1 VSEECNDEKRNIAR
15 ARALMLRCFRS
26 LADVRRRQRSPQ
38 DHNDSEALVTHPLSS
53 SNAVV
58 LRRLASL
65 AFVASLAS
73 CGGGSG
79 TDSPAANSAAQ
90 ASAQSA
96 AAIDG
101 SVQPQAVLGT
111 FVLDRPASRAEA
123 ARFLTQATF
132 GPTENDIDLLMR
144 FGYGVWV
151 DRQFTQ
157 PATSHRAYWEAAD
170 AAIKAANPAAAANQD
185 QVWESFW
192 RQATNGPD
200 QLRLRT
206 AYALSQIFVISAV
219 DGNVGN
225 QPRALADWLDMLGNK
240 GFTTYRDLLE
250 SVALHPLMG
259 IYLSWLKNQKADQT
273 TGRIPDQN
281 FARESMQLFSIGV
294 VKLNPDGSRDLSTGS
309 AVETY
314 GPNDVAGLSR
324 VYTGY
329 SYACGARNAS
339 CFLNGNTGGV
349 SDPDRYIKP
358 MVPYPQ
364 YHSTEAKAFLGT
376 TIPASTTVDPAGDLK
391 IALDTLAAHPNTA
404 PFISQQLIQRL
415 VTSNPTPAYV
425 RDVAAVFANNGNGV
439 RGDLKA
445 VVKAILVH
453 PEARLQSTSQGKLR
467 EPVLRL
473 SAYLRAFP
481 HRSDT
486 GSFRVGNTDAV
497 ATSLGQ
503 TPLRS
508 PSVFNFYRP
517 GYVPPGTF
525 TASAGL
531 VAPEMQLVNETSISG
546 WVNYMRDN
554 LSNGVGQTNGT
565 VNGVVLNRRD
575 LQRDWSAELA
585 LAATPVDLV
594 KSVTDRLLYGL
605 ATDELRTLISG
616 AITKI
621 TIPALNAAGTN
632 QAAID
637 SAKRARVNAAVLLT
651 LASPEFLTQ
660 K

>member
-1 VSEECNDEKRNIAR
+1 MIENEVS
-15 ARALMLRCFRS
+15 
-26 LADVRRRQRSPQ
+26 P
-38 DHNDSEALVTHPLSS
+38 S
-53 SNAVV
+53 SNPAAWLTSVT
-58 LRRLASL
+58 
-65 AFVASLAS
+65 FVALLAA
-73 CGGGSG
+73 CGGGGGS
-79 TDSPAANSAAQ
+79 DSTSVTQPAAVHTVTAQ
-90 ASAQSA
+90 
-96 AAIDG
+96 
-101 SVQPQAVLGT
+101 GT
-111 FVLDRPASRAEA
+111 SNIAPTDRPATRYA
-123 ARFLTQATF
+123 AGRFLTQATF
-132 GPTENDIDLLMR
+132 GPSDYDTEVVMKL
-144 FGYGVWV
+144 GYRAWI
-151 DRQFTQ
+151 DRQFTL

-170 AAIKAANPAAAANQD
+170 AALRAADPASKGASQD

-192 RQATNGPD
+192 GQAANGPD

-225 QPRALADWLDMLGNK
+225 QPRAMADWLDMLGNK
-240 GFTTYRDLLE
+240 GFTTYRELLE

-259 IYLSWLKNQKADQT
+259 TYLTWLKNQKADNV
-273 TGRIPDQN
+273 TGRHPDQN
-281 FARESMQLFSIGV
+281 FARESMQLFSVGV
-294 VKLNPDGSRDLSTGS
+294 AKLNPDGTPDLSTGKP
-309 AVETY
+309 VETY
-314 GPNDVAGLSR
+314 ASSDVAGLAN

-329 SYACGARNAS
+329 SWACGARNAS
-339 CFLNGNTGGV
+339 CFLNGSTGGV

-364 YHSTEAKAFLGT
+364 YHSTEVKSFLGT
-376 TIPASTTVDPAGDLK
+376 SIPASATSDPAGDLK

-415 VTSNPTPAYV
+415 VTSNPSPAYV
-425 RDVAAVFANNGNGV
+425 RDVATVFANNGSGV

-453 PEARLQSTSQGKLR
+453 PEARLQSNSEGKLR

-473 SAYLRAFP
+473 SAFLRAFP
-481 HRSDT
+481 HKSDT
-486 GSFRVGNTDAV
+486 GSFKVGNTDAV

-525 TASAGL
+525 TAAAGL
-531 VAPEMQLVNETSISG
+531 VAPEMQLVNETSVSA

-554 LSNGVGQTNGT
+554 LSSGIGQYNGT
-565 VNGVVLNRRD
+565 VNGVVYNRRD
-575 LQRDWSAELA
+575 LQRDWSPEMA
-585 LAATPVDLV
+585 LAGTPTDLV
-594 KSVTDRLLYGL
+594 KSVTDKLLYGL
-605 ATDELRTLISG
+605 ATDDLRTLISG

-621 TIPALNAAGTN
+621 TVPTLNAAGTN
-632 QAAID
+632 QAAVD
-637 SAKRARVNAAVLLT
+637 SAKRARVNSAVLLT
-651 LASPEFLTQ
+651 LASPEFLSQ

>member
-1 VSEECNDEKRNIAR
+1 VFDDKAPPEPSAFRWLTGLACA
-15 ARALMLRCFRS
+15 AL
-26 LADVRRRQRSPQ
+26 LA
-38 DHNDSEALVTHPLSS
+38 A
-53 SNAVV
+53 
-58 LRRLASL
+58 
-65 AFVASLAS
+65 
-73 CGGGSG
+73 CGGGGSSASDAQP
-79 TDSPAANSAAQ
+79 TALALQAEKVAAV
-90 ASAQSA
+90 A
-96 AAIDG
+96 AAP
-101 SVQPQAVLGT
+101 SN
-111 FVLDRPASRAEA
+111 RPATRNEA

-132 GPTENDIDLLMR
+132 GPSDYDIEVVMKL
-144 FGYGVWV
+144 GYGAWI
-151 DRQFTQ
+151 DRQFSL

-170 AAIKAANPAAAANQD
+170 AAIKSANPASSGANQD
-185 QVWESFW
+185 QLWESFW
-192 RQATNGPD
+192 GQAVNGQD
-200 QLRLRT
+200 QLRLRV

-225 QPRALADWLDMLGNK
+225 QPRALAHWLDMLGDK
-240 GFTTYRDLLE
+240 GFTTYRELLE
-250 SVALHPLMG
+250 SVGLHPLMG
-259 IYLSWLKNQKADQT
+259 IYLSWLKNQKADLV

-281 FARESMQLFSIGV
+281 FARESMQLVSIGV
-294 VKLNPDGSRDLSTGS
+294 VRLNPDGTQDLSTGK

-314 GPNDVAGLSR
+314 SPSDIAGLSR

-329 SYACGARNAS
+329 SWACGARNAS
-339 CFLNGNTGGV
+339 CFLNGSTGGV
-349 SDPDRYIKP
+349 VDPDRYIKP

-364 YHSTEAKAFLGT
+364 YHSTEAKAFLGAS
-376 TIPASTTVDPAGDLK
+376 IPAQTTPDPAGDLK
-391 IALDTLAAHPNTA
+391 IAFDTLAAHPNTA

-415 VTSNPTPAYV
+415 VTSNPSATYV
-425 RDVAAVFANNGNGV
+425 RDVAAVFANNGSGV

-445 VVKAILVH
+445 VIKAILTH
-453 PEARLQSTSQGKLR
+453 PEARLQSNAQGKLR

-481 HRSDT
+481 HKSDT

-517 GYVPPGTF
+517 GYVPPGTA
-525 TASAGL
+525 TAAAGL

-554 LSNGVGQTNGT
+554 IASGVGQSNGT
-565 VNGVVLNRRD
+565 VNGVALNRRD
-575 LQRDWSAELA
+575 LQRDWSAQLA
-585 LAATPVDLV
+585 LASSPAELV

-605 ATDELRTLISG
+605 ASDDLRSLISG
-616 AITKI
+616 AVAKI

-637 SAKRARVNAAVLLT
+637 AAKRARVNAAVLLT
-651 LASPEFLTQ
+651 LASPEFLIQ

>member
-1 VSEECNDEKRNIAR
+1 MIEDEAHR
-15 ARALMLRCFRS
+15 
-26 LADVRRRQRSPQ
+26 
-38 DHNDSEALVTHPLSS
+38 S
-53 SNAVV
+53 SNPVPWV
-58 LRRLASL
+58 TSI
-65 AFVASLAS
+65 AFVALLTA
-73 CGGGSG
+73 CGGGGGGGGGADIS
-79 TDSPAANSAAQ
+79 SANQ
-90 ASAQSA
+90 PSAQHPVTVEGTSA
-96 AAIDG
+96 GAAID
-101 SVQPQAVLGT
+101 
-111 FVLDRPASRAEA
+111 RPATRYA
-123 ARFLTQATF
+123 ASRFLTQATF
-132 GPTENDIDLLMR
+132 GPSDYDTEVVMKL
-144 FGYGVWV
+144 GYSAWI
-151 DRQFTQ
+151 DRQFTL
-157 PATSHRAYWEAAD
+157 PSTSHRAYWEAAD
-170 AAIKAANPAAAANQD
+170 AAIRVANPASMGASQD

-192 RQATNGPD
+192 GQALNGQD

-240 GFTTYRDLLE
+240 GFTTYRELLD

-259 IYLSWLKNQKADQT
+259 IYLTWLKNQKADNV
-273 TGRIPDQN
+273 TGRHPDQN
-281 FARESMQLFSIGV
+281 FARESMQLFSVGV
-294 VKLNPDGSRDLSTGS
+294 VKLNPDGTPDLSTGKP
-309 AVETY
+309 VETY
-314 GPNDVAGLSR
+314 APSDVAGLAN

-329 SYACGARNAS
+329 SWACGARNAS
-339 CFLNGNTGGV
+339 CFLNGSTGGA

-376 TIPASTTVDPAGDLK
+376 TIPATTTADPAGDLK
-391 IALDTLAAHPNTA
+391 IALDALAAHPNTA

-415 VTSNPTPAYV
+415 VTSNPSPAYV
-425 RDVAAVFANNGNGV
+425 RDVAAVFANNGSGV
-439 RGDLKA
+439 RGDLRA

-453 PEARLQSTSQGKLR
+453 PEARLQSNGEGKLR

-481 HRSDT
+481 HKSDT
-486 GSFRVGNTDAV
+486 GSSKVGNTDAV

-525 TASAGL
+525 TATAGL
-531 VAPEMQLVNETSISG
+531 VAPEMQLVNETSVSA

-554 LSNGVGQTNGT
+554 LSSGVGQYNGT
-565 VNGVVLNRRD
+565 VNGVVYNRRD
-575 LQRDWSAELA
+575 LQRDWSPEIA
-585 LAATPVDLV
+585 LAATPADLV
-594 KSVTDRLLYGL
+594 KSVTDKLLYGL
-605 ATDELRTLISG
+605 ATDDLRTLISG
-616 AITKI
+616 AIAKI
-621 TIPALNAAGTN
+621 TIPTLNAAGTN
-632 QAAID
+632 QVAID

-651 LASPEFLTQ
+651 LASPEFLSQ

>member
-1 VSEECNDEKRNIAR
+1 MIANK
-15 ARALMLRCFRS
+15 
-26 LADVRRRQRSPQ
+26 VRRRLIPV
-38 DHNDSEALVTHPLSS
+38 AVLTGITFVTL
-53 SNAVV
+53 
-58 LRRLASL
+58 LA
-65 AFVASLAS
+65 A
-73 CGGGSG
+73 CGGGSSDTG
-79 TDSPAANSAAQ
+79 SLSQ
-90 ASAQSA
+90 A
-96 AAIDG
+96 AAVHTVTAESTPAG
-101 SVQPQAVLGT
+101 AAT
-111 FVLDRPASRAEA
+111 DRPATRYEA

-132 GPTENDIDLLMR
+132 GPSDYDIEVVMKL
-144 FGYGVWV
+144 GYGAWI
-151 DRQFTQ
+151 DRQFTL
-157 PATSHRAYWEAAD
+157 PATSNRAHWEAVD
-170 AAIKAANPAAAANQD
+170 TAIKLADPTSRGANQD

-192 RQATNGPD
+192 GQAANGPD

-225 QPRALADWLDMLGNK
+225 QPRAMADWLDMLGNK
-240 GFTTYRDLLE
+240 GFSTYRDLLE

-259 IYLSWLKNQKADQT
+259 TYLTWLKNQKADNV
-273 TGRIPDQN
+273 TGRHPDQN
-281 FARESMQLFSIGV
+281 FARESMQLFSVGV
-294 VKLNPDGSRDLSTGS
+294 ARLNPDGTPVLTNGSTI
-309 AVETY
+309 ETY
-314 GPNDVAGLSR
+314 GPSDVAGLAN

-329 SYACGARNAS
+329 SWACGAVNAS
-339 CFLNGNTGGV
+339 CFLNGSSGGV

-364 YHSTEAKAFLGT
+364 YHSTEAKSFLGT
-376 TIPASTTVDPAGDLK
+376 SIPATTTANPAGDLK

-404 PFISQQLIQRL
+404 PFISKQLIQRL
-415 VTSNPTPAYV
+415 VTSNPSPAYV
-425 RDVAAVFANNGNGV
+425 GDVAAVFANNGSGV

-453 PEARLQSTSQGKLR
+453 PEARLQSNSEGKLR

-481 HRSDT
+481 HKSDS
-486 GSFRVGNTDAV
+486 GNFKVGNTDAV
-497 ATSLGQ
+497 ATALGQ

-525 TASAGL
+525 TATAGL
-531 VAPEMQLVNETSISG
+531 VAPEMQLVNETSVSG

-554 LSNGVGQTNGT
+554 LTNGVGQFNGT
-565 VNGVVLNRRD
+565 LGSVVYNRRD

-585 LAATPVDLV
+585 LAATPTDLV

-605 ATDELRTLISG
+605 ATDDMRTLISG

-621 TIPALNAAGTN
+621 AVPALNAAGTN
-632 QAAID
+632 QASVDA
-637 SAKRARVNAAVLLT
+637 AKRARVNAAVLLT
-651 LASPEFLTQ
+651 LASPEFLSQ